1 MLFPSGAGLDLPWP
15 ACVEGVKLAL
25 PRDEAR
31 KLQPKSGDR
40 GAADTQGEPF
50 PTSLGRRV
58 TRDPTGGAS
67 AQGPL
72 MANVLAGKRVMKG
85 WVQAWGKDLL
95 PSLPPLRTSR
105 AGIV

>member
-25 PRDEAR
+25 PRGEAR
-31 KLQPKSGDR
+31 NLQPKSGDR

-50 PTSLGRRV
+50 PTSLGRRL

-72 MANVLAGKRVMKG
+72 MANVISWEEGNEGMG
-85 WVQAWGKDLL
+85 
-95 PSLPPLRTSR
+95 PSLGKGPPSFF
-105 AGIV
+105 APIGDY